1 MEIRP
6 LIYSAKLSSQTVKT
20 KAKIKVTVV
29 VEDVETYYTEPK
41 YARSSNYELIAGQ
54 EIGVI

>member
-6 LIYSAKLSSQTVKT
+6 LIYSAKLSSQTVKA
-20 KAKIKVTVV
+20 KAKITVTVV
-29 VEDVETYYTEPK
+29 VEDVETFYAEPK
-41 YARSSNYELIAGQ
+41 YARSSNYELVAGQ

>member
-6 LIYSAKLSSQTVKT
+6 LIYSAKLSSQAVKT
-20 KAKIKVTVV
+20 KAKITVTVV
-29 VEDVETYYTEPK
+29 VEDVETYYAEPK
-41 YARSSNYELIAGQ
+41 YARSSDYELIAGQ